1 MRMEKE
7 SESGSYTHTG
17 HIKRLTEIGLALS
30 AEKNINRLMEMI
42 LSEARAF
49 TNADGGTLYIMSDD
63 ESKLIFTIIQNDSI
77 NVRMGGTQG
86 RITWPPVKMK
96 NDDGYPNHSNVSSHA
111 AITGEAVNIDD
122 VYSAKG
128 FNFSGTKKFDRENR
142 YRSKSMMVVPMR
154 NHENEII
161 GVLQL
166 INALDPKT
174 GEVISFSPESQE
186 MTLSLASQA
195 AVALT
200 NNQLIHD
207 LESLLESFIKTIAAA
222 IDEKSPYTGGHIRR
236 VAQLTMAI
244 AHKINE
250 VKSGPFADT
259 GFSADQLKELRMAAW
274 LHDMGKITTPEHV
287 IDKAKKLQ
295 TVYDR
300 FNEIKARMEIIKKD
314 YLIKTGAAVKNR
326 VQRKADV
333 KSTQKEIKKFDEEI
347 RFLEKTNT
355 GTVYIDNRDI
365 ARIKKIAKRKWKL
378 NGRIKPLLTKDEISN
393 LSVPFGTLNKKE
405 KKIITNHAAVTKK
418 MLSQIP
424 FPKKMRRI
432 AEYASAHHEKMDGT
446 GYPTG
451 LKGNDITLQSRII
464 ALADIFEAIT
474 AKDRPYKKG
483 KSVPEV
489 LRIMKGMVKD
499 NYIDADLFELFVK
512 EKIYRNYS
520 RLV

>member
-77 NVRMGGTQG
+77 NVRMGGTKG
-86 RITWPPVKMK
+86 RITWPSVKMK
-96 NDDGYPNHSNVSSHA
+96 NDDGSPNHSNVSSHA

-128 FNFSGTKKFDRENR
+128 FNFSGTKKFDRENG

-314 YLIKTGAAVKNR
+314 YLIKP
-326 VQRKADV
+326 
-333 KSTQKEIKKFDEEI
+333 
-347 RFLEKTNT
+347 
-355 GTVYIDNRDI
+355 
-365 ARIKKIAKRKWKL
+365 ARR
-378 NGRIKPLLTKDEISN
+378 
-393 LSVPFGTLNKKE
+393 
-405 KKIITNHAAVTKK
+405 
-418 MLSQIP
+418 
-424 FPKKMRRI
+424 
-432 AEYASAHHEKMDGT
+432 
-446 GYPTG
+446 
-451 LKGNDITLQSRII
+451 
-464 ALADIFEAIT
+464 
-474 AKDRPYKKG
+474 
-483 KSVPEV
+483 
-489 LRIMKGMVKD
+489 
-499 NYIDADLFELFVK
+499 
-512 EKIYRNYS
+512 
-520 RLV
+520 